1 MDVLTDVLEAARL
14 KSGIYGRLDLTAPW
28 GLSFHCAAAHF
39 YIVTRGTCWLE
50 VAGEG
55 DPIQLQG
62 GDFVLLPKGSPHAIK
77 DVPATPAIP
86 IEQALA
92 RCDGSK
98 SDTPAGGTVRYG
110 GGGAATTLAGGF
122 FSTEAGSQNLL
133 FASLPAVL
141 HVKGDAG
148 AAVRWLEANLQFVAS
163 EMASGEPG
171 FETIVSRLAEILVVQ
186 AVRAHLAEKSGES
199 KGWLRALVDPQIGR
213 ALSLIHEKPEGDWTV
228 ESLASRVGMSRSP
241 FAARFAQ
248 LVEEPPLRYLT
259 RWRMQKASRLL
270 ETSQAG
276 IAMVAKR
283 VGYEAE
289 AAFSKAFKRHMG
301 MSPGAYRRKLE
312 LRSRPE
318 LPSPDEF
325 KNEVNRSSNDV
336 RGRLGTLGD
345 GGLRG

>member
-1 MDVLTDVLEAARL
+1 MDVLTDVLEAAGL

-28 GLSFHCAAAHF
+28 GLSFDCAAAHF
-39 YIVTRGTCWLE
+39 YVVTRGTCWLE
-50 VAGEG
+50 AGEG
-55 DPIQLQG
+55 GPIQLGG

-77 DVPATPAIP
+77 DAPATPALP

-92 RCDGSK
+92 SCDRAN
-98 SDTPAGGTVRYG
+98 SDARPDGIVRYG

-122 FSTEAGSQNLL
+122 FSTESGSQNLL
-133 FASLPAVL
+133 FASLPPVL

-148 AAVRWLEANLQFVAS
+148 TTVRWLEANLQFVAS

-171 FETIVSRLAEILVVQ
+171 FETIVSRLADILVVQ
-186 AVRAHLAEKSGES
+186 AVRAHLAEKGGES

-213 ALSLIHEKPEGDWTV
+213 ALSLIHEKPEDDWTV
-228 ESLASRVGMSRSP
+228 ESLASKVGMSRSP

-270 ETSQAG
+270 ETSHAG
-276 IAMVAKR
+276 LAVIAKR
-283 VGYEAE
+283 VGYDAE
-289 AAFSKAFKRHMG
+289 AAFSKAFKRYIG
-301 MSPGAYRRKLE
+301 VPPGAYRRKIE

-318 LPSPDEF
+318 P
-325 KNEVNRSSNDV
+325 R
-336 RGRLGTLGD
+336 
-345 GGLRG
+345 